1 MRFHRLSITGVG
13 PFRGHEEVDFDAVSA
28 SGLFLIEG
36 PTGAGKTT
44 IIDAIVFALYG
55 SLSGADSDPGRL
67 RSQLCRPEESTEVTL
82 DFSIG
87 EVRHTIT
94 RNPAYERRKAR
105 GEGTTLER
113 AAQTLRVHDDAT
125 PDMREA
131 KEIGVYLAQRIGLNV
146 DQFRR
151 LVVLPQGE
159 FDTLLQAKPIDRY
172 RTIAALI
179 DDGFLQRVQED
190 LKQRADD
197 ALHLR
202 RDAAAEV
209 ERLLGVM
216 RERAAEVVEVP
227 DEFDPD
233 AVIAAIAGEATAA
246 AAVAA
251 QTHAALQVG
260 QTAEHA
266 ARARAE
272 ASRAASEARAAL
284 ARAAAA
290 VGPEASALDDA
301 DVQAAAREVTAQRT
315 RLEPLA
321 EWETRAEERAQESA
335 RRHAIADALA
345 QRIMDART
353 EAASLPAR
361 LHGAEAMLDQARHL
375 ASRIDALAADV
386 ARLRI
391 LQETAKERIALEGSV
406 TSARAEERACSDAL
420 QAARDALQAARTAH
434 HDLVRTQLAQRAAH
448 LAALLVDGD
457 ACPVCGSHD
466 HPDPAHASDGALVS
480 DTQVTQAEGAAAAA
494 ETAEKSAAVAH
505 ETSRTRLASLDQE
518 LAVTVARLEGATSES
533 ITEDFAAAMLALEEA
548 RAAATSVPSL
558 VEAVEGLTAQL
569 STSAATVEGL
579 IAEEAEARTEA
590 RAYDATVADEE
601 SRHREQVGATGSAA
615 LLLAAAHSRLTA
627 LEALQQ
633 ARSAA
638 AGLPLDDDAQVAQ
651 DACVQAEA
659 ERLQAQAAHTVADER
674 RLRLADAHVALTA
687 LAGELTAARTI
698 LDSVGSTTSAAVQ
711 LGSLVTAA
719 RGSANLRHL
728 TLQAYAVQR
737 RFRSVLEAA
746 SVHLEHMSSGKF
758 AFALDE
764 TTSGGAQA
772 GLGIDIVDS
781 WSGQARDPGTLSGG
795 ERFYASLSL
804 ALGLAD
810 IVREESGGVSLDTL
824 FVDEG
829 FGSLDADTLTVVL
842 DQLDALRSRGRVVG
856 VISHVTEMKEWVHDR
871 IVVEAGPPG
880 SGSRIAQSG

>member
-1 MRFHRLSITGVG
+1 MRFHRLAITGLG
-13 PFRGHEEVDFDAVSA
+13 PFRGQQEVDFDAVSA

-67 RSQLCRPEESTEVTL
+67 RSQLCRPDEPTEVTL

-87 EVRHTIT
+87 GVRHTIT

-131 KEIGVYLAQRIGLNV
+131 REIGVYLAQRIGLTV

-190 LKQRADD
+190 LKQRADE

-216 RERAAEVVEVP
+216 RERAGEVVDVP

-233 AVIAAIAGEATAA
+233 AVMAAIASEATEAA
-246 AAVAA
+246 AAAA
-251 QTHAALQVG
+251 RTSADLQAC
-260 QTAEHA
+260 QAAEHD

-272 ASRAASEARAAL
+272 ASRASSEARATL

-301 DVQAAAREVTAQRT
+301 GVQAAAREVVAQRT

-321 EWETRAEERAQESA
+321 EWEARAQERSQERA
-335 RRHAIADALA
+335 RRQAIADSLA
-345 QRIMDART
+345 QRIADARA

-361 LHGAEAMLDQARHL
+361 LQSAEATLEQARLL
-375 ASRIDALAADV
+375 ASHADPLEAEV
-386 ARLRI
+386 ERLRS
-391 LQETAKERIALEGSV
+391 LEAMVSERTTLEGSV
-406 TSARAEERACSDAL
+406 ASARAEEHTRADEL

-448 LAALLVDGD
+448 LASLLVDGD

-466 HPDPAHASDGALVS
+466 HPDPAHSRDGALVS
-480 DTQVTQAEGAAAAA
+480 DAQVAEAESAATTA
-494 ETAEKSAAVAH
+494 ETAEKSAAAAY
-505 ETSRTRLASLDQE
+505 EKSRAGLASLDQE
-518 LAVTVARLEGATSES
+518 LAVTVARLAGATSES
-533 ITEDFAAAMLALEEA
+533 ITDDLAAAVRAWEEA

-558 VEAVEGLTAQL
+558 VETVEGLGAQL
-569 STSAATVEGL
+569 STSAATLEGL
-579 IAEEAEARTEA
+579 ISEEATARAEAS
-590 RAYDATVADEE
+590 AYDATVADEE
-601 SRHREQVGATGSAA
+601 SRHREQVGATGTAA
-615 LLLAAAHSRLTA
+615 ELLAAVSSRLAA
-627 LEALQQ
+627 LESLQQ
-633 ARSAA
+633 ARTAA
-638 AGLPLDDDAQVAQ
+638 AGFPLDDDPQVAQ

-659 ERLQAQAAHTVADER
+659 ERLAAQAAHTAADER
-674 RLRLADAHVALTA
+674 RLRLADAHAALTA
-687 LAGELTAARTI
+687 LAGDLAAARAA
-698 LDSVGSTTSAAVQ
+698 LDSVGSTTAAAVQ
-711 LGSLVTAA
+711 LGALVTAA
-719 RGSANLRHL
+719 RGSANLRNL

-764 TTSGGAQA
+764 TASGGAQA

-871 IVVEAGPPG
+871 IVVEPGPPG
-880 SGSRIAQSG
+880 AGSRITQSG